1 MPAFIIADIDITD
14 PEGFE
19 AYRQLVTPT
28 VDHAGGRY
36 RVRGG
41 RVEVLEGQWQ
51 PRRLVMLEF
60 ESMAAAR
67 AWYES
72 DAYAPAKAIRQR
84 SASSHVV
91 LVEGL

>member
-1 MPAFIIADIDITD
+1 MPAFIIADIDVTN

-19 AYRQLVTPT
+19 AYRKLVAPT
-28 VDHAGGRY
+28 IANAGGEY

-41 RVEVLEGQWQ
+41 AFDVLEGEWQ
-51 PRRLVMLEF
+51 PKRLVILEF
-60 ESMAAAR
+60 ASMAAAR

-72 DAYAPAKAIRQR
+72 DAYAPVKAVRHKNAR
-84 SASSHVV
+84 TNVV